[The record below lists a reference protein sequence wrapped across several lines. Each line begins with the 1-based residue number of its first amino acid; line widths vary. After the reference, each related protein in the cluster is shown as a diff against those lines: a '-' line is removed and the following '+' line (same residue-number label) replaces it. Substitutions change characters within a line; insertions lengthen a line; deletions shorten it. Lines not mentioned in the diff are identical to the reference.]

1 MIRNRWQKIKE
12 IFSATKKRPANYRI
26 ASLVDN
32 SVTDKFPQK
41 KAKLSCKK
49 EKKTEILQVAS
60 SLQLIN
66 PVKDDF
72 SDSLFPPNI
81 DSYKLIKKIGSGGM
95 GEVYAAQDTELNR
108 KVAIKLLPE
117 EFTKDKERVQRFRQ
131 EAQAASKL
139 NHPNIITIHK
149 IGQTNQ
155 NHYMVTEFVDGIT
168 LREVINKKMS
178 IHEVLEVITQVTSA
192 LKAAHDAGIIH
203 RDIKP
208 ENIMLR
214 RDGYVK
220 VLDFG
225 IAKLVEKEN
234 LDPFEITSFH
244 TQTGLLLGTPNYMS
258 PEQVEGEHIDA
269 RTDLFSLGSL
279 LYECL
284 TNKPAFKGTTIT
296 KILTEIVKVDPPSP
310 SKFNSQ
316 ILPELDNLT
325 LKLLKKNPNERYK
338 TADEII
344 TDLNEIK
351 TKLQSLEQFPT
362 KPFKWKINSPNLKAL
377 NPISKYNY
385 KSPTTLLL
393 LPILIAVILFAYFQ
407 LRSTAS
413 YSTQNPEALKLFNS
427 GTEALRD
434 GTYYKASKML
444 EDAIKLDD
452 RFMLTHAR
460 LAEAWMELDYVGRA
474 QNELLKVRNLQQEQT
489 RLNSFVFVQ
498 NEESLYIDAVS
509 ATVLRDFPKA
519 ISIYETIARLS
530 PEQSY
535 VYIDSGRSYEKN
547 EEIEK
552 AIENYEKAVS
562 LNPQNGGAFLR
573 LGTLLN
579 RKTEFQKAFEAF
591 DRAEA
596 IYDRQSN
603 DEGVAEVRMQRGAS
617 LNSQEKLDAAR
628 TQFEQVINTPR
639 ASKYQQIR
647 AILQISSSCSSEGKT
662 TCAEDYA
669 SRAIKL
675 AKEERMEN
683 LATNG
688 LIDLGNAFLARAEY
702 EKAEQNFQQAL
713 EFARKDEGSRN
724 EARALLSLGSLSLQQ
739 NKPDVAQNYVKQA
752 LPFYQKGGYKKQV
765 SQANLI
771 LGQASLKIDDYDAAL
786 QAFREVEH
794 SEDVSDRAYAQLT
807 IGDVLMKQEKYLEAL
822 RRFEQSYDLYESLS
836 SRSYSAYSLANLSDV
851 LCQLGRFEAAKEN
864 LVKAEVI
871 VNDKDG
877 SLPELLSYIQLV
889 NAQIALSERNFTQA
903 IKYAEPISEKTNST
917 EALKAFSIIGLAQ
930 TSLNSKSSEGLQ
942 NCVKALQQAT
952 KTKNPRTINTA
963 KLALAE
969 AHLNTGNYSDAL
981 DVALQAKE
989 YFINAEQLESGWR
1002 GWLITA
1008 RASQLNGDRVNAREY
1023 ASRAIET
1030 LSKLQA
1036 DWGEEYFKPYL
1047 AKPDV
1052 NLYFKQA
1059 EELTQF

>member
-1 MIRNRWQKIKE
+1 
-12 IFSATKKRPANYRI
+12 
-26 ASLVDN
+26 
-32 SVTDKFPQK
+32 
-41 KAKLSCKK
+41 
-49 EKKTEILQVAS
+49 
-60 SLQLIN
+60 
-66 PVKDDF
+66 
-72 SDSLFPPNI
+72 
-81 DSYKLIKKIGSGGM
+81 
-95 GEVYAAQDTELNR
+95 VYVAQDTELNR

-149 IGQTNQ
+149 IGQTKE

-178 IHEVLEVITQVTSA
+178 IHEVLEIITQVTSA
-192 LKAAHDAGIIH
+192 LKAAHNAGIIH

-225 IAKLVEKEN
+225 IAKLVEQEN

-258 PEQVEGEHIDA
+258 PEQVEGDHIDA

-284 TNKPAFKGTTIT
+284 TNKPAFQGKTIT
-296 KILTEIVKVDPPSP
+296 KILTEIVKVDPPNP

-316 ILPELDNLT
+316 ISPELDKIT
-325 LKLLKKNPNERYK
+325 LKLLKKNPNERYQ

-344 TDLNEIK
+344 ADLNEIK
-351 TKLQSLEQFPT
+351 TKLQNLEQFPT
-362 KPFKWKINSPNLKAL
+362 KPSKRKINLRNLKVL
-377 NPISKYNY
+377 NSISKYNY

-393 LPILIAVILFAYFQ
+393 LPILIAFLLFAYFQ

-413 YSTQNPEALKLFNS
+413 YSTQNSEALKLFNS

-434 GTYYKASKML
+434 GTYFKASKML
-444 EDAIKLDD
+444 EDAIKLDNK
-452 RFMLTHAR
+452 FMLANAR

-489 RLNSFVFVQ
+489 RWSSFSFVQ

-509 ATVLRDFPKA
+509 AIVLRDFPKA
-519 ISIYETIARLS
+519 LSIYETIARLS
-530 PEQSY
+530 PEEPY
-535 VYIDSGRSYEKN
+535 VYVDLGRSYEKN

-552 AIENYEKAVS
+552 AVENYEKAAS

-573 LGTLLN
+573 LGILLN

-591 DRAEA
+591 DRAEN

-628 TQFEQVINTPR
+628 TQFEQVINAPR

-647 AILQISSSCSSEGKT
+647 AMLQISSACCSEGKT

-688 LIDLGNAFLARAEY
+688 LIDLGNSFLARAEY
-702 EKAEQNFQQAL
+702 NKAEQNFQQAL
-713 EFARKDEGSRN
+713 EFARKDEGSHN
-724 EARALLSLGSLSLQQ
+724 EARALLALGSLSLQQ
-739 NKPDVAQNYVKQA
+739 NKPQEAQNYVKQA

-771 LGQASLKIDDYDAAL
+771 LGLASLKHKDYNTAL
-786 QAFREVEH
+786 QAFEEVEH
-794 SEDVSDRAYAQLT
+794 SEDASDRAFAHLS
-807 IGDVLMKQEKYLEAL
+807 IGTVLMRQEKYPQAL
-822 RRFEQSYDLYESLS
+822 RRFEQSYKLYESIGNS
-836 SRSYSAYSLANLSDV
+836 SYIAYSLHSLGDV
-851 LCQLGRFEAAKEN
+851 QCQLGNFEDAKAK
-864 LVKAEVI
+864 LIKAEELA
-871 VNDKDG
+871 NEKDS
-877 SLPELLSYIQLV
+877 SLPELLNDIQLV
-889 NAQIALSERNFTQA
+889 NAQIALSEQNFAQA
-903 IKYAEPISEKTNST
+903 VKFAELISTKTNP
-917 EALKAFSIIGLAQ
+917 AIAFDIYRIIGLAQ
-930 TSLNSKSSEGLQ
+930 TRQNLKDSEGVK
-942 NCVKALQQAT
+942 NCSKALHEAT
-952 KTKNPRTINTA
+952 KMEDPRAIYTA

-969 AHLNTGNYSDAL
+969 AYLNVGNHLDAL
-981 DVALQAKE
+981 EITLQANE
-989 YFINAEQLESGWR
+989 YFVIAGLEESSWR
-1002 GWLITA
+1002 ALLIA
-1008 RASQLNGDRVNAREY
+1008 ASASQQKGDRVNAKEY
-1023 ASRAIET
+1023 AAKALET

-1036 DWGEEYFKPYL
+1036 NWGEEHFKTYL
-1047 AKPDV
+1047 EKPDV
-1052 NLYFKQA
+1052 KVYFRQA
-1059 EELTQF
+1059 GELMQS